1 MKTLACR
8 VNKDGSID
16 NFSIWNRKL
25 SKEDLNCL
33 YENDYNY
40 HKFFRWN
47 WQLYFLMNR
56 NVCEVIKLFKP
67 MIIY

>member
-40 HKFFRWN
+40 HKFF
-47 WQLYFLMNR
+47 
-56 NVCEVIKLFKP
+56 
-67 MIIY
+67 